1 MTDRKRNAKLGW
13 WISSVAITCVLLLRG
28 HYLLGP
34 SVGITFAFMTLAI
47 AVIGYRYLCIQ
58 TPTRTGVVMFSIF
71 AMTCTAIM
79 FTPATFS
86 PDVQHFINKYKNDR
100 TARRELATLLEE
112 NADYRDI
119 RFETEQLKVVFVSIR
134 GTVPNGGVID
144 SLLADLSRLD
154 FVRYCSL
161 DGRLTARD
169 TGAVHEFSDDHLHFD
184 TENDADNQ

>member
-1 MTDRKRNAKLGW
+1 
-13 WISSVAITCVLLLRG
+13 
-28 HYLLGP
+28 
-34 SVGITFAFMTLAI
+34 
-47 AVIGYRYLCIQ
+47 
-58 TPTRTGVVMFSIF
+58 
-71 AMTCTAIM
+71 MTCTAIM